1 MATRYRE
8 DLWRMT
14 HRLLV
19 GAPRPGDPHAEH
31 VGLPDRGDPTLLDH
45 EDIDE
50 VGRYLFEHGQY
61 ATMAAYPLVP
71 KNEVG
76 FRVQV
81 TAANTDEQIDEL
93 IEVLANLHERFQLEP
108 TRRRAAASDASA
120 RPRATAPP
128 RRRSAPPSH
137 PPSTRMSVP
146 VT

>member
-1 MATRYRE
+1 
-8 DLWRMT
+8 MT
-14 HRLLV
+14 HRLLSALHDLGIHTPNTSGFPIV
-19 GAPRPGDPHAEH
+19 EIP
-31 VGLPDRGDPTLLDH
+31 LSSH

-81 TAANTDEQIDEL
+81 TAANTDEQVDEL

-108 TRRRAAASDASA
+108 NVAATSQVG
-120 RPRATAPP
+120 R
-128 RRRSAPPSH
+128 
-137 PPSTRMSVP
+137 
-146 VT
+146 